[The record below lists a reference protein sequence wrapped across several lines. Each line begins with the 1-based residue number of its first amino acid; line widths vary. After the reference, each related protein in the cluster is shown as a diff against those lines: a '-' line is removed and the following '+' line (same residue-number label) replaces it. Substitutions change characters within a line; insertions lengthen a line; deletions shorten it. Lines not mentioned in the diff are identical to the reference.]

1 MIKQRGTLEVWIIPA
16 VSFIPL
22 FVVVCVFLFFE
33 APHRLLEFSSLQ
45 YQWYYTSFLFFM
57 LLHFVSLI
65 AMNVGKTLRS
75 KIIALGG
82 LVIFPMLLWNITPE
96 SLPIIA
102 LIYLAS
108 VLAIGTIPFVPL
120 QVVSFGI
127 LIGSVVCHYLN
138 PIGDNFFNQ
147 GSGGLSQL
155 EFIMLFCV
163 LLICSLLLFIGS
175 FNEKRYRMVEER
187 LIHEKSTN
195 RQLASFN
202 TRLQSYAKQSKEESI
217 VNERNRITREM
228 HDVNGY
234 AFTNIMALMNA
245 AISSG
250 NKDWGT
256 IERLLRNAWKQAH
269 QGLQDSRKTLR
280 VLRSTIKEND
290 SLSIYQ
296 SVGDVVRI
304 FMECTGT
311 DVLLHWGNLQITYG
325 HGINIAISRVI
336 QEGLVNSVRHGRATQ
351 VTIYFWEQNHILNL
365 IISDNGV
372 GSPTVVKGIGMS
384 GMEERLAPYNGSVGF
399 ENASEGGFKLF
410 ITLPLQETEEVGRPG
425 GDDDYN
431 PNRG

>member
-1 MIKQRGTLEVWIIPA
+1 MKEQRGTLEVWIIPI
-16 VSFIPL
+16 VSFLPL
-22 FVVVCVFLFFE
+22 FVVACLFLLIE
-33 APHRLLEFSSLQ
+33 APHRFLEFSSLQ
-45 YQWYYTSFLFFM
+45 YQWYYISFLFF
-57 LLHFVSLI
+57 LLLDLISLI
-65 AMNVGKTLRS
+65 MMNVS
-75 KIIALGG
+75 KSIQNKMIALAG
-82 LVIFPMLLWNITPE
+82 LIVFPILLWNITSG

-108 VLAIGTIPFVPL
+108 ILAIGNIPFIPL
-120 QVVSFGI
+120 QLVSFG
-127 LIGSVVCHYLN
+127 LVLGSAVNHYLH
-138 PIGDNFFNQ
+138 PIGDNFFDVEP
-147 GSGGLSQL
+147 GGLSQL
-155 EFIMLFCV
+155 EFFTLFFI
-163 LLICSLLLFIGS
+163 LLVCSLLLFIGS
-175 FNEKRYRMVEER
+175 FNEKRYRMVKER

-202 TRLQSYAKQSKEESI
+202 TRLQTYAKQSKEESI

-256 IERLLRNAWKQAH
+256 IECLLRNAWKQAH
-269 QGLQDSRKTLR
+269 QGLQDSRRTLR
-280 VLRSTIKEND
+280 ILRSTIKEND

-304 FMECTGT
+304 FKECTGT

-325 HGINIAISRVI
+325 HGINIAISRII

-351 VTIYFWEQNHILNL
+351 VTIYFWEQHHILNL

-410 ITLPLQETEEVGRPG
+410 ITLPLQQSVEVVKSG
-425 GDDDYN
+425 GDNDYDSD
-431 PNRG
+431 R